1 MKNKKQCSYCKKVKN
16 LDDFH
21 NHARKPDGKQT
32 RCKPCNVASK
42 TTNKWTQIIQIE
54 VNGEIIDH
62 RECKDCGD
70 TLPLDSF
77 YRNGRGGHIPRCRM
91 CYNARKRRTRAMRR
105 ALNGEFINNSTNSI
119 KT

>member
-1 MKNKKQCSYCKKVKN
+1 MKNKKQCTKCRKMKW

-21 NHARKPDGKQT
+21 KNSKAHDGLQV
-32 RCKPCNVASK
+32 RCKPCNVAAK
-42 TTNKWTQIIQIE
+42 TTNAHTLIILIE

-77 YRNGRGGHIPRCRM
+77 PSNGRGGSKPRCKM
-91 CYNARKRRTRAMRR
+91 CYNARKKRAKAMRR

-119 KT
+119 KS